1 MARRLAKPRAAT
13 AAPIAP
19 GAALRTY
26 FNIARAWGLN
36 EQETMTLLG
45 FDASTRST
53 YFKWKKAPDSARLGR
68 DKLERLSYVFGI
80 YKALQLLLPD
90 PAAADGWLRRPNDAA
105 PFGGR
110 PALERLLSG
119 NVADLYVVR
128 EYLDTARGWS

>member
-1 MARRLAKPRAAT
+1 MATRLATPKPKPAT
-13 AAPIAP
+13 APSA
-19 GAALRTY
+19 GAALRTF
-26 FNIARAWGLN
+26 FNIAKAWALN
-36 EQETMTLLG
+36 EQQTMTLLG
-45 FDASTRST
+45 FDAGTRST
-53 YFKWKKAPDSARLGR
+53 YFKWKKNPDSARLSR

-105 PFGGR
+105 PFAGR

>member
-1 MARRLAKPRAAT
+1 MARRLHSAKHPTPA
-13 AAPIAP
+13 IAP

-26 FNIARAWGLN
+26 FNIAKAWALN
-36 EQETMTLLG
+36 EQQTMTLLG

-53 YFKWKKAPDSARLGR
+53 YFKWKKDPDSARLGR

-90 PAAADGWLRRPNDAA
+90 PAAADGWLQRPNSAA
-105 PFGGR
+105 PFGGH